1 MDGDINILKRF
12 LREREKKKR
21 RSNDLRIVWMRCEMK
36 LW

>member
-21 RSNDLRIVWMRCEMK
+21 RKEEAMILE
-36 LW
+36 